1 MVIQFHLRMGETKK
15 TNIFRIFSDIKVY
28 LVHDT
33 KEFFLLY
40 DILFLLSI
48 TKIV

>member
-1 MVIQFHLRMGETKK
+1 MVIPFHLRMSETKNA
-15 TNIFRIFSDIKVY
+15 NIFRLFWDIKVY

-33 KEFFLLY
+33 EEFFLLY